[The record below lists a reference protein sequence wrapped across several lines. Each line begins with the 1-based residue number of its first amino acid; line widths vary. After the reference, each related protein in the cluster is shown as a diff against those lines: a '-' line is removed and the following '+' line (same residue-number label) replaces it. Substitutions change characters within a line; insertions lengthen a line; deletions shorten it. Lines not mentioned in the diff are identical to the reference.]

1 MAYAAT
7 VTVTDNGSLE
17 QVVTITETDGAA
29 ASEVALVDSVTGR
42 GVRPGSRLERVI
54 ATRSA
59 GTATTRQPRLAVAAA
74 ATTGQIRYMVTATAV
89 ATKIDDTDRNTLPA
103 ALGSSSLY
111 HRSQP
116 DAGADNAMVTT
127 YILSTRA

>member
-7 VTVTDNGSLE
+7 VTVVDNGSQE

-29 ASEVALVDSVTGR
+29 ASEVALVDTTTGR
-42 GVRPGSRLERVI
+42 GVRAGFRLERVI

-59 GTATTRQPRLAVAAA
+59 GTAATRQPRLAVAAA
-74 ATTGQIRYMVTATAV
+74 ATASQIRYLATATAV
-89 ATKIDDTDRNTLPA
+89 ATTIDDALRDTFPVS
-103 ALGSSSLY
+103 LGSSSLY

-116 DAGADNAMVTT
+116 DAGTDNVMATT
-127 YILSTRA
+127 YIMRA